1 MLRLTLRQTHQKER
15 KLCNLCDDHVHYWWD
30 KWGIALCNGKTAL
43 IELIYTKKGVNTNS
57 TKIQMKATLGIGDHL
72 YQCQPTSSIITFNFF
87 HSHFRFNKPS
97 AAYSAHWSC
106 VCTNCGKNLSFY
118 RIHVFIIRIYQFQQ
132 LTRCFSGHLSI
143 RHPSILFGQVLNN
156 IKW

>member
-1 MLRLTLRQTHQKER
+1 MYLVALFK
-15 KLCNLCDDHVHYWWD
+15 NLSAHCE
-30 KWGIALCNGKTAL
+30 NQNNSTNF
-43 IELIYTKKGVNTNS
+43 ELIWFCTPKIYILFM

-156 IKW
+156 IK